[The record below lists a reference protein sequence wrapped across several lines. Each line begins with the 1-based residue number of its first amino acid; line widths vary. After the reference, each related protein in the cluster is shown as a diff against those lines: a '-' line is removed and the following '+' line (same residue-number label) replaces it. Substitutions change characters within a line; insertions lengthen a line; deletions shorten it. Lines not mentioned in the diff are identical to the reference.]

1 MSTFVLVHGAWH
13 GGWCWREVAHRL
25 SAAGH
30 EVFAPTL
37 TGLGERAHL
46 AQWPIDLA
54 THVTDIE
61 NVIVFEELQDIRLVG
76 HSYGG
81 IVISGVAE
89 RLASRISHLVY
100 LDAIVPA
107 HGKRHI
113 DMVPPRP
120 GGSFEQ
126 LKNAGAELDALP
138 VGSMEFL
145 GVTDPEKV
153 AWLERH
159 LVPHPMGTLL
169 APSELP
175 NDMAATLPRT
185 FIYCTERQGKSFSPF
200 ALTAKDDPSWS
211 YRELA
216 TAHDAMVTAPDALTE
231 LLLEVA

>member
-1 MSTFVLVHGAWH
+1 
-13 GGWCWREVAHRL
+13 
-25 SAAGH
+25 
-30 EVFAPTL
+30 
-37 TGLGERAHL
+37 
-46 AQWPIDLA
+46 
-54 THVTDIE
+54 
-61 NVIVFEELQDIRLVG
+61 
-76 HSYGG
+76 
-81 IVISGVAE
+81 VISGVAE

>member
-13 GGWCWREVAHRL
+13 GGWCWREVAGQL
-25 SAAGH
+25 LAAGH
-30 EVFAPTL
+30 DVFTPTL
-37 TGLGERAHL
+37 SGLGERVHL
-46 AQWPIDLA
+46 AQWPIDLS
-54 THVTDIE
+54 THVADIE
-61 NVIVFEELQDIRLVG
+61 NVIAFEELDDVRLVG

-89 RLASRISHLVY
+89 RIAAKIGHLVY
-100 LDAIVPA
+100 LDAIVPT

-126 LKNAGAELDALP
+126 LEKSGSDLDALP
-138 VGSMEFL
+138 VGSMAFL

-169 APSELP
+169 AHSDLP
-175 NDMAATLPRT
+175 EDKASTLPRT
-185 FIYCTERQGKSFSPF
+185 FIYCTARQGKSFSPF
-200 ALTAKDDPSWS
+200 ALAAKDDPSWS

-216 TAHDAMVTAPDALTE
+216 TGHDAMVTAPGALTE